1 MHTAPSVSAG
11 CPQRRAGGGSAAQAL
26 PWQRTWLP
34 CPGRLTAEV
43 VVVNAKDVLGMQGEN
58 IAAEYLKSQG
68 IEIIERNWRCSEG
81 EIDIVARDGRAL
93 VVCEVKTR
101 SGLGRGGPL
110 ESVSRQK
117 RSRLRRLAIRWVA
130 ANAVLYD
137 EIRID
142 VIGVLR
148 TPQGSFTVEHAPA
161 VG

>member
-1 MHTAPSVSAG
+1 M
-11 CPQRRAGGGSAAQAL
+11 
-26 PWQRTWLP
+26 
-34 CPGRLTAEV
+34 LTAEV
-43 VVVNAKDVLGMQGEN
+43 VRVHVKDQLGRQGED
-58 IAAEYLKSQG
+58 IAAEYLQSQG
-68 IEIIERNWRCSEG
+68 MVVIDRNWRCQEG
-81 EIDIVARDGRAL
+81 EIDIVARDGRTL

-148 TPQGSFTVEHAPA
+148 TPQGSFTVQHAPA